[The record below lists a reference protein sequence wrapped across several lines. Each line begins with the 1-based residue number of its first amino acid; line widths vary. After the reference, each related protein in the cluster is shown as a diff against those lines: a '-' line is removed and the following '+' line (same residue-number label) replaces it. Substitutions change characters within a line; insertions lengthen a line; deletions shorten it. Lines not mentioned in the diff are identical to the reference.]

1 MPSLRLRPILH
12 PPRLCPETMPP
23 DIIKYFYEE
32 PALLEPLTPN
42 RDPDARR
49 QSGRSAEA
57 GATPSRESIEAFL
70 STPDY
75 YRGYLAG
82 TNRAEKCVGLT
93 ALRDA
98 ATFVDP
104 LLQALGADRWGR
116 STADGRVETLTEADA
131 RDVLAEPGDTGVL
144 VTSNAELDKEC
155 IARVIGSERRYAL
168 PELRDLLGAARVA
181 FFPEPAHDGSDW
193 SVFSAAPMREKLTD
207 AFKQNP
213 AAHVRRF
220 VLPYQKARSE
230 SKFYFETWQLK
241 EPSLPDYIEEV

>member
-1 MPSLRLRPILH
+1 
-12 PPRLCPETMPP
+12 MPP

-32 PALLEPLTPN
+32 PALLEALTPN

-49 QSGRSAEA
+49 QSGRSADA
-57 GATPSRESIEAFL
+57 GAAPSRESLEAFL

-82 TNRAEKCVGLT
+82 TNRAEERVGLT

-98 ATFVDP
+98 AAFVTP
-104 LLQALGADRWGR
+104 LMQGLGAAWWAR
-116 STADGRVETLTEADA
+116 STTDGHVEALDESDVRTILTDPA
-131 RDVLAEPGDTGVL
+131 DTGVL
-144 VTSNAELDKEC
+144 VTSRAAIEPER
-155 IARVIGSERRYAL
+155 ITRVVGSERRYAL
-168 PELRDLLGAARVA
+168 PELRDLLGTARIA

-193 SVFSAAPMREKLTD
+193 SVFSAAPMREKLTE

-213 AAHVRRF
+213 AEHVRRF